1 MQAGTLREGGRLPV
15 LATDD
20 GSGHGGVQCGTLT
33 ATARDGSGSTGD
45 HTGHCSRQLWG
56 ESATCKQ
63 GVSEVG
69 SDEWRRTVGEPI
81 HGLNAASL
89 TLEGQSQDTDTEKR
103 VKLKIEQVVRWSR
116 VVTCCVR
123 TSTRGPTTT
132 FTLAFFVPT
141 QLSVFHGLTSP
152 GGPLPASAYPPSVP

>member
-1 MQAGTLREGGRLPV
+1 MGQGMEESSVGHSRRLP
-15 LATDD
+15 A
-20 GSGHGGVQCGTLT
+20 
-33 ATARDGSGSTGD
+33 D

-81 HGLNAASL
+81 HGLDAASL
-89 TLEGQSQDTDTEKR
+89 TLEGQRQDTDTEKR

-123 TSTRGPTTT
+123 TSRRGPITT
-132 FTLAFFVPT
+132 FTLPFFVP
-141 QLSVFHGLTSP
+141 LSTFHGLPSP
-152 GGPLPASAYPPSVP
+152 RGLPLPASAYAPSVP